1 MIKLNKNQ
9 LSFDKAR
16 DLRGFTLIELL
27 ISVSIF
33 AMVVLMVSGIY
44 LAFSKNQ
51 ARAKASQTLLNNA
64 QYTLEIMAREIRN
77 SEIYDYNPNNSGGMC
92 GLVSCCEYYMGPDY
106 ESCILLKKEDG
117 KLFGFVADL
126 SANTQELYYVVS
138 SGQPYVSIP
147 WESDY
152 AAFTKLLGPDLN
164 EVVVQDLDFYISPSS
179 DPFVEGGPNVHP
191 RVTIDLKAQYNT
203 DQLVAQVSYLL
214 QTTVSS
220 RIYKR

>member
-1 MIKLNKNQ
+1 MIKIAKNQ
-9 LSFDKAR
+9 G
-16 DLRGFTLIELL
+16 GFTLMELL

-33 AMVVLMVSGIY
+33 AMVVLMISGIY

-77 SEIYDYNPNNSGGMC
+77 SEIYDYNPNNSGGLC
-92 GLVSCCEYYMGPDY
+92 GVVSCCDYYMGPDY

-117 KLFGFVADL
+117 QLFGFVADL
-126 SANTQELYYVVS
+126 DASTQELYYVVPPGES
-138 SGQPYVSIP
+138 YVASP

-152 AAFTKLLGPDLN
+152 AAFTKLLGPSLN
-164 EVVVQDLDFYISPSS
+164 EVVVQDLDFYISPNT
-179 DPFVEGGPNVHP
+179 DPFVEGGPNTHP
-191 RVTIDLKAQYNT
+191 RVTIDLKAQYST